1 MKIKKLNLL
10 DIFFTNTYLI
20 WDEKTKKGIVVD
32 PADKAKTIFQKSKQF
47 DFEIK
52 FIVNTH
58 GHGDHI
64 GANAELKNLT
74 KAKICIHSLDNPML
88 SNSGLNFSR
97 LSGYNIVSPSAD
109 IELKDGDEIKFGSEK
124 LKVIHT
130 PGHSK
135 GSICLLGD
143 GFLISGDTL
152 FFEGVGR
159 TDLAGAEPEK
169 LIRSIKN
176 RLFILPDSTKIYPG
190 HGETTTIT
198 HEKRNNPFVL

>member
-169 LIRSIKN
+169 LICSIKN